1 MKIMR
6 KFLAYFLV
14 AVLTINTPVS
24 AACAERKCNDEDVLW
39 RKEIV
44 LSMEGIIK
52 ECCIS
57 SDDSL
62 VSPMIWRRKGLEE
75 TEERPRGLRT

>member
-1 MKIMR
+1 MR
-6 KFLAYFLV
+6 KFLACFLA
-14 AVLTINTPVS
+14 AVLALNTAMS
-24 AACAERKCNDEDVLW
+24 AACAERKRNDEDALW

-52 ECCIS
+52 DCCIS

-62 VSPMIWRRKGLEE
+62 VSPMVWRRKGFGEA
-75 TEERPRGLRT
+75 EERPRGLRT